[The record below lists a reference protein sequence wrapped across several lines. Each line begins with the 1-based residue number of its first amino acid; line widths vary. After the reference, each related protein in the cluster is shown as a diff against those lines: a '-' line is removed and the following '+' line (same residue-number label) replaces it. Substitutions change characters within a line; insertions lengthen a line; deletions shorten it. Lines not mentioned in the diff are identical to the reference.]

1 VAAVG
6 AELDVAIAQLNGLS
20 NGSLGPRTFK
30 DGFNRLVDGSPLAI
44 DADDGHNL
52 VAHVQPLD
60 GECTQLTTEPLPC
73 AVTHSSAVT
82 RAIVLEIAIVVPDIL
97 GGVIMRVRKWGLPGA
112 ALVLALGIASCHSG
126 EQAVV
131 GVAQNAVKA
140 EQKAQ
145 ATATERDSQRAQLAA
160 IPLPTKSLYVDVHER
175 SAWTNP
181 FISVGSDMI
190 SMRIL
195 MGDANTSNI
204 GQGTMLRPTA
214 ARSQEVQLRL
224 SDLANAVSAVPASAW
239 PYGRVIAVAEA
250 PSDPK
255 DRPKVRRNLEAAIQ
269 QLNDLGIVVEE
280 WPAR

>member
-1 VAAVG
+1 
-6 AELDVAIAQLNGLS
+6 
-20 NGSLGPRTFK
+20 
-30 DGFNRLVDGSPLAI
+30 
-44 DADDGHNL
+44 
-52 VAHVQPLD
+52 
-60 GECTQLTTEPLPC
+60 
-73 AVTHSSAVT
+73 
-82 RAIVLEIAIVVPDIL
+82 
-97 GGVIMRVRKWGLPGA
+97 MRVRKWGLPGA
-112 ALVLALGIASCHSG
+112 TLALALGIASCHTG

-239 PYGRVIAVAEA
+239 PYGRVLAVAEA
-250 PSDPK
+250 PADPK